1 MRKKTDNEQLLD
13 IVGMYYDIKII
24 KNNSSEVSDSFYGF
38 FLQVLVSFATVCI
51 LTANKYINK
60 NLKMFE
66 RRPRKQFLHYYASIS
81 WL

>member
-1 MRKKTDNEQLLD
+1 MKQKTDKEHFVN

-51 LTANKYINK
+51 LTVNKYTNG
-60 NLKMFE
+60 NFKMFE
-66 RRPRKQFLHYYASIS
+66 RRSRKQFFLNYACIL